1 MQVHHYKW
9 VDSLREAVRKK
20 GGFEGEIDPR
30 ECAFGKWY
38 YSYQMPYPELKPLF
52 EALDAPHK
60 KFHQSGG
67 LVLKALQQG
76 NFAEADRL
84 SLHTRQVLLP
94 ELMQIYDPF
103 MKGIG
108 DLHAQYKIESEKS
121 VRRQGII
128 SKSIVGLAL
137 ISVIMLA
144 FILTRGIVRPLRRV
158 TETAHKI
165 ADGEIP
171 DIWQKE
177 SGTAKPRMKLFN
189 WRAPL

>member
-1 MQVHHYKW
+1 MDTFKNLTIGRKLSFSFGFLFVVILILGISWQQGITSLKSVEGKKNELIELKETLREMQVHHYKW

-20 GGFEGEIDPR
+20 GRFEGELDPR

-60 KFHQSGG
+60 KFHQSGA
-67 LVLKALQQG
+67 LVVKALQQG

-103 MKGIG
+103 MQGIG
-108 DLHAQYKIESEKS
+108 DLYAQ
-121 VRRQGII
+121 V
-128 SKSIVGLAL
+128 
-137 ISVIMLA
+137 
-144 FILTRGIVRPLRRV
+144 
-158 TETAHKI
+158 
-165 ADGEIP
+165 
-171 DIWQKE
+171 
-177 SGTAKPRMKLFN
+177 
-189 WRAPL
+189 